1 METTMTKNYPRDF
14 IGYGRTPPQV
24 IWPHGAKIAVQFVI
38 NYEEGAENCILDQDA
53 ASESFLSEVV
63 NASPRVGLRH
73 KSVESLYE
81 YGSRAGF
88 WRLQRLFAQYQLPA
102 TVFAVALAIKRNP
115 DAVEAMLESGWEIAS
130 HGYRWI
136 DYQSVTPEVER
147 DHIRLAL
154 DVHKQLIGKA
164 PVGWYIGRDT
174 EFTRSILLEET
185 APLYDSDSYADD
197 LPYFIH
203 CNAKP
208 HLIIPYTLD
217 VNDMRYLTA
226 QGFNTGDQFFT
237 YLKDSFD
244 ALYVEG
250 DYAPKFLS
258 IGLHCRI
265 SGKPGRIIALKR
277 FIEYVLS
284 YQDVWVCTRED
295 IARHWIDN
303 HA

>member
-1 METTMTKNYPRDF
+1 MTQNYPRDF

-24 IWPHGAKIAVQFVI
+24 VWPHGAKIAVQFVI
-38 NYEEGAENCILDQDA
+38 NYEEGAENCILDQDT
-53 ASESFLSEVV
+53 ASESFLSEII
-63 NASPRVGLRH
+63 NAAPRVGLRH

-102 TVFAVALAIKRNP
+102 TVFAVALAMKRNP

-174 EFTRSILLEET
+174 EFTRSILLEEA

-244 ALYVEG
+244 ALYIEG

-277 FIEYVLS
+277 FIEYALS
-284 YQDVWVCTRED
+284 HQDVWVCTRED

-303 HA
+303 HS